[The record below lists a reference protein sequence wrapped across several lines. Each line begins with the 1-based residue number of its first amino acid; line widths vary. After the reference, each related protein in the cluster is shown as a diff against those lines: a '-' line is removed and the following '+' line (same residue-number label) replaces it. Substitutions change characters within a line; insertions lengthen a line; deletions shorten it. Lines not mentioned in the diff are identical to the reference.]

1 MKKFKFLL
9 VIVMAV
15 VMIMSLVACSA
26 PAEEPASSDDSSA
39 EESAQPADDSSDAAA
54 DTAKADGETWKIG
67 IVVKQMGAPY
77 FDYAAEGAKKAAAEM
92 GAEIISYTGPSS
104 EDVNQE
110 ITFIED
116 LITQEADAIL
126 VSTSNSTAI
135 IPTINKAMDAGV
147 AVFTFDID
155 APDSERLFCVTA
167 GDAVESGTA
176 IGESLINAIG
186 GEGQVALLTG
196 GLGSETLN
204 RRLEAIKAVLADYP
218 DIEVVAT
225 EACDDDF
232 EKCVSQ
238 AENLIQ
244 TYPDLKAFAGV
255 SSVNPPAAAMA
266 IQSAG
271 KAGDIIS
278 IGIGLPSQCS
288 EYVDAGIIPE
298 LTLWDPGVMGYDA
311 VAATVN
317 YLNDGVLPEDGQDY
331 GEYGGTLIV
340 PEGTTVGY
348 IPSIIFTKDNIHDYE
363 F

>member
-1 MKKFKFLL
+1 MKKYKLL
-9 VIVMAV
+9 VALTLIVLMVVSVIGCSAAPTAEPATSAV
-15 VMIMSLVACSA
+15 VEKETTSADASA
-26 PAEEPASSDDSSA
+26 PAAAGEPY
-39 EESAQPADDSSDAAA
+39 
-54 DTAKADGETWKIG
+54 KIG

-77 FDYAAEGAKKAAAEM
+77 FDYAAEGAKKAAGEM

-116 LITQEADAIL
+116 LITQGADAIL
-126 VSTSNSTAI
+126 VSTADSTAI

-155 APDSERLFCVTA
+155 APDSKRLFCVTA
-167 GDAVESGTA
+167 GDAKESGAA
-176 IGESLINAIG
+176 IGESLVKQIDG
-186 GEGQVALLTG
+186 KGQVALLTG

-204 RRLEAIKAVLADYP
+204 SRLDAIKEVLKKSP
-218 DIEVVAT
+218 GIEIVAT
-225 EACDDDF
+225 EACDDNF

-238 AENLIQ
+238 VENLIQ
-244 TYPDLKAFAGV
+244 TYPELKAVAGV

-271 KAGDIIS
+271 KTGQIIS
-278 IGIGLPSQCS
+278 LGIGLPSQCS
-288 EYVDAGIIPE
+288 EYVDSGIIPE

-311 VAATVN
+311 VAAAVN
-317 YLNDGVLPEDGQDY
+317 YLKDGSMPKDGQDY
-331 GEYGGTLIV
+331 GSYGGKLIV
-340 PEGTTVGY
+340 ADGATVGY
-348 IPSIIFTKDNIHDYE
+348 IPSIIFTKDNVHDYE

>member
-1 MKKFKFLL
+1 MKQYKFLVAL
-9 VIVMAV
+9 V
-15 VMIMSLVACSA
+15 LVAIMVIGVIGCSA
-26 PAEEPASSDDSSA
+26 PATESSAPAASGDASASSDAS
-39 EESAQPADDSSDAAA
+39 PAA
-54 DTAKADGETWKIG
+54 DASKAASGEPYKIG

-92 GAEIISYTGPSS
+92 GAEVISYTGPSS

-116 LITQEADAIL
+116 LVTQGADAIL
-126 VSTSNSTAI
+126 VSTADSTAI
-135 IPTINKAMDAGV
+135 IPTINKAMEAGV

-155 APDSERLFCVTA
+155 APDSDRLFCITA
-167 GDAVESGTA
+167 GDAIESGTA
-176 IGESLINAIG
+176 IGESLAKQVDG
-186 GEGQVALLTG
+186 KGQVALLTG

-204 RRLEAIKAVLADYP
+204 QRLDAIKAVLDKYP
-218 DIEVVAT
+218 DIEIVAT
-225 EACDDDF
+225 EACDDNF

-271 KAGDIIS
+271 KTGAIIS
-278 IGIGLPSQCS
+278 LGIGLPSQCS

-311 VAATVN
+311 VAAAVN
-317 YLNDGVLPEDGQDY
+317 YLKDGSLPKDGQDY

-340 PEGTTVGY
+340 PDGTTVGY
-348 IPSIIFTKDNIHDYE
+348 IPSIIFTKDNVHDYE

>member
-1 MKKFKFLL
+1 MKQYKFLVAL
-9 VIVMAV
+9 V
-15 VMIMSLVACSA
+15 LVAVMTMSIMGCSA
-26 PAEEPASSDDSSA
+26 PAAGTPSTAASASTGDS
-39 EESAQPADDSSDAAA
+39 AAA
-54 DTAKADGETWKIG
+54 GASKAASGEPYKIG

-116 LITQEADAIL
+116 LVTQGANAIL
-126 VSTSNSTAI
+126 VSTSDSTAI
-135 IPTINKAMDAGV
+135 IPTINKAIEAGV

-155 APDSERLFCVTA
+155 APDSNRLFCVTA

-176 IGESLINAIG
+176 IGESLAKQVDG
-186 GEGQVALLTG
+186 KGQVALLTG

-204 RRLEAIKAVLADYP
+204 QRLDAIKEVLKKYP
-218 DIEVVAT
+218 EIEVVAT
-225 EACDDDF
+225 EACDDNF

-271 KAGDIIS
+271 KTGQVIS
-278 IGIGLPSQCS
+278 LGIGLPSQCS

-311 VAATVN
+311 VAAAVN
-317 YLNDGVLPEDGQDY
+317 YLKDGSLPKDGQDY

-340 PEGTTVGY
+340 PEGTSVGY
-348 IPSIIFTKDNIHDYE
+348 IPSIIFTKENVHNYE

>member
-1 MKKFKFLL
+1 MKKVKVFAIL
-9 VIVMAV
+9 A
-15 VMIMSLVACSA
+15 LVAVMVFAMFGCSSEA
-26 PAEEPASSDDSSA
+26 PAESSTPAESSQTA
-39 EESAQPADDSSDAAA
+39 EETQTGS
-54 DTAKADGETWKIG
+54 DGEPWKIG

-77 FDYAAEGAKKAAAEM
+77 FDYAAEGSKKAAEEM

-116 LITQEADAIL
+116 LITQGADAIL
-126 VSTSNSTAI
+126 VSTADSTAI
-135 IPTINKAMDAGV
+135 IPTINKAIEAGV

-155 APDSERLFCVTA
+155 APDSDRLFCITA

-176 IGESLINAIG
+176 LGESIVEQTG

-196 GLGSETLN
+196 GLGSDTLN
-204 RRLEAIKAVLADYP
+204 QRLDAIEAVLADYP
-218 DIEVVAT
+218 DIEIVAT

-238 AENLIQ
+238 VENLIQ
-244 TYPDLKAFAGV
+244 TYPDIKAFAGV
-255 SSVNPPAAAMA
+255 STVNPPAAAMA
-266 IQSAG
+266 IESAG
-271 KAGDIIS
+271 KTGEIIS
-278 IGIGLPSQCS
+278 LGIGLPSQCS
-288 EYVDAGIIPE
+288 EYVDSGTIPE
-298 LTLWDPGVMGYDA
+298 LILWDPGVMGYDA
-311 VAATVN
+311 AAAAIN
-317 YLNDGVLPEDGQDY
+317 YLNDGSLPQDGQNF
-331 GEYGGTLIV
+331 GEYGGEIIV

>member
-1 MKKFKFLL
+1 MKQYKFLVAL
-9 VIVMAV
+9 V
-15 VMIMSLVACSA
+15 LVAIMVIGVIGCSA
-26 PAEEPASSDDSSA
+26 PATESSAPAASGDASASSDAS
-39 EESAQPADDSSDAAA
+39 PAA
-54 DTAKADGETWKIG
+54 DASKAASGEPYKIG

-92 GAEIISYTGPSS
+92 GAEVISYTGPSS

-116 LITQEADAIL
+116 LVTQGADAIL
-126 VSTSNSTAI
+126 VSTADSTAI
-135 IPTINKAMDAGV
+135 IPTINKAMEAGV

-155 APDSERLFCVTA
+155 APDSDRLFCITA
-167 GDAVESGTA
+167 GDAIESGTA
-176 IGESLINAIG
+176 IGESLAKQVDG
-186 GEGQVALLTG
+186 KGQVALLTG

-204 RRLEAIKAVLADYP
+204 QRLDAIKAVLDKYP
-218 DIEVVAT
+218 DIEIVAT
-225 EACDDDF
+225 EACDDNF

-271 KAGDIIS
+271 KTGEIIS
-278 IGIGLPSQCS
+278 LGIGLPSQCS

-298 LTLWDPGVMGYDA
+298 LTLWDPGDVYKRQFWECR
-311 VAATVN
+311 
-317 YLNDGVLPEDGQDY
+317 L
-331 GEYGGTLIV
+331 
-340 PEGTTVGY
+340 
-348 IPSIIFTKDNIHDYE
+348 S
-363 F
+363 

>member
-1 MKKFKFLL
+1 MKKSKLL
-9 VIVMAV
+9 IALA
-15 VMIMSLVACSA
+15 LVAVMVLSVIGCAAPAAEGSA
-26 PAEEPASSDDSSA
+26 PAADPSKAASSEAS
-39 EESAQPADDSSDAAA
+39 PAA
-54 DTAKADGETWKIG
+54 DASKEASGEPYKIG

-116 LITQEADAIL
+116 LITQGADAIL
-126 VSTSNSTAI
+126 VSTADSKAI
-135 IPTINKAMDAGV
+135 IPTINKAMKAGV

-155 APDSERLFCVTA
+155 APDSDRLFCVTA
-167 GDAVESGTA
+167 GNAQESGAA
-176 IGESLINAIG
+176 IGESLAKQIDG
-186 GEGQVALLTG
+186 KGQVALLTG

-204 RRLEAIKAVLADYP
+204 QRLDAIKEVLKQYP

-225 EACDDDF
+225 EACDDNF

-238 AENLIQ
+238 VENLIQ
-244 TYPDLKAFAGV
+244 TYPDLKAVAGV

-271 KAGDIIS
+271 KTGEIIS
-278 IGIGLPSQCS
+278 LGIGLPSQCS
-288 EYVDAGIIPE
+288 EYVDSGIIPE

-311 VAATVN
+311 IAAAVN
-317 YLNDGVLPEDGQDY
+317 YLKDGSLPANGQDY
-331 GEYGGTLIV
+331 GEYGGKLIV
-340 PEGTTVGY
+340 ADGETVGY
-348 IPSIIFTKDNIHDYE
+348 IPSIIFTKDNVHDYE

>member
-1 MKKFKFLL
+1 MKQYKFLVAL
-9 VIVMAV
+9 V
-15 VMIMSLVACSA
+15 LVAIMVIGVIGCSA
-26 PAEEPASSDDSSA
+26 PATESSAPAASGDASASSDAS
-39 EESAQPADDSSDAAA
+39 PAA
-54 DTAKADGETWKIG
+54 DASKAASGEPYKIG

-92 GAEIISYTGPSS
+92 GAEVISYTGPSS

-116 LITQEADAIL
+116 LVTQGADAIL
-126 VSTSNSTAI
+126 VSTADSTAI
-135 IPTINKAMDAGV
+135 IPTINKAMEAGV

-155 APDSERLFCVTA
+155 APDSDRLFCITA
-167 GDAVESGTA
+167 GDAIESGTA
-176 IGESLINAIG
+176 IGESLAKQVDG
-186 GEGQVALLTG
+186 KGQVALLTG

-204 RRLEAIKAVLADYP
+204 QRLDAIKAVLDKYP
-218 DIEVVAT
+218 DIEIVAT
-225 EACDDDF
+225 EACDDNF

-271 KAGDIIS
+271 KTGEIIS
-278 IGIGLPSQCS
+278 LGIGLPSQCS

-311 VAATVN
+311 VAAAVN
-317 YLNDGVLPEDGQDY
+317 YLKDGSLPKDGQDY

-340 PEGTTVGY
+340 PDGTTVGY
-348 IPSIIFTKDNIHDYE
+348 IPSIIFTKDNVHDYE